1 MSVPSAD
8 DKCAAVRTFFHGLGG
23 GAHGAGEESRE
34 AKVRSDIGTGD
45 SDIGLPT
52 KELGCQ
58 ILDAVFDGCHR
69 V

>member
-1 MSVPSAD
+1 MNVPFAD
-8 DKCAAVRTFFHGLGG
+8 GKCAVRTFFHGLGG

-34 AKVRSDIGTGD
+34 AQVGSDIGTGD

-52 KELGCQ
+52 KELRCQ
-58 ILDAVFDGCHR
+58 SLDAIFDGRHW